1 MKVVFKENGLAFQN
15 AQDQAV
21 LELLE
26 PRVGQVFLRSSL
38 NTVDLVTGAYWLK
51 LASPVNYPLVA
62 FAVTQEIIHT
72 LAWWQQAFF
81 PAQPKNHA

>member
-1 MKVVFKENGLAFQN
+1 MKVVFKENGFAFQN
-15 AQDQAV
+15 AQDRAV
-21 LELLE
+21 LEVFE

-62 FAVTQEIIHT
+62 FAVTQEIVHT

-81 PAQPKNHA
+81 PAHNQNND